1 MWLVA
6 LHHTEIGRELAV
18 LRVVVSFA
26 TESVLGCLPS
36 DTFHVEVVGELAAE
50 FQKMED
56 QCYQIEQPTARICD
70 LLLGPLPSQARMADH
85 LDQADRQLGVELATR
100 WEADAE
106 LEALRI
112 SAAWVQDLVLGGVNG
127 TSSLAA
133 SMSMTAE
140 LLEGRIDIGAANG
153 VHWGSH
159 SALVAAVLH
168 FLELKTELEVLGSGH
183 NMD

>member
-1 MWLVA
+1 
-6 LHHTEIGRELAV
+6 
-18 LRVVVSFA
+18 
-26 TESVLGCLPS
+26 
-36 DTFHVEVVGELAAE
+36 
-50 FQKMED
+50 
-56 QCYQIEQPTARICD
+56 
-70 LLLGPLPSQARMADH
+70 
-85 LDQADRQLGVELATR
+85 
-100 WEADAE
+100 
-106 LEALRI
+106 
-112 SAAWVQDLVLGGVNG
+112 VLGGING

-140 LLEGRIDIGAANG
+140 LLEGWIDIGAANG